1 MGPRPRAAIPEVKAH
16 RRPEAA
22 EGNERIMDWETG
34 EIMGKVLVVY
44 HTLSGNTAAMAE
56 AVAEGARA
64 AGAQVVVKG
73 ALEATLEDLL
83 GCDAVALG
91 SADYFSY
98 IAGALKDFFDRTY
111 YPSKGK
117 LDGKPYGAFVT
128 AGGPGDKVAD
138 CVDKF
143 ASHFGLRKVGSTV
156 VAAGKPAPEILD
168 RCRALGRQLAA
179 EAGKA

>member
-1 MGPRPRAAIPEVKAH
+1 
-16 RRPEAA
+16 
-22 EGNERIMDWETG
+22 
-34 EIMGKVLVVY
+34 MGKIAIVY

-56 AVAEGARA
+56 AVAEGARQ
-64 AGAQVVVKG
+64 AGAEVAVKP

-83 GCDAVALG
+83 GSDAVAFG

-117 LDGKPYGAFVT
+117 VDGKPYAAFVT

-138 CVDKF
+138 CLDKF
-143 ASHFGLRKVGSTV
+143 ASHYKLRKVGSTV
-156 VAAGKPAPEILD
+156 IAAGKPAPEVLD
-168 RCRALGRQLAA
+168 QCRDLGKQLAA
-179 EAGKA
+179 EAGPR